1 MDKDNIIY
9 LTKKIIGDN
18 CAIWNGEEDCLELD
32 SNDIDH
38 IAEKVA
44 KIMSH
49 EFEQQEKENERLRTL
64 LYNAIVCLE
73 DQYGGYE
80 SWSEDELLEELGMT
94 KEEYNEIMEE
104 FE

>member
-9 LTKKIIGDN
+9 LTKR
-18 CAIWNGEEDCLELD
+18 AINNNGRFRVDEDYMELD

-38 IAEKVA
+38 IAEEIA
-44 KIMSH
+44 ETMSR
-49 EFEQQEKENERLRTL
+49 EFEQQEKENKRLRTL
-64 LYNAIVCLE
+64 LNNAIVCLE

>member
-1 MDKDNIIY
+1 M
-9 LTKKIIGDN
+9 
-18 CAIWNGEEDCLELD
+18 
-32 SNDIDH
+32 
-38 IAEKVA
+38 
-44 KIMSH
+44 
-49 EFEQQEKENERLRTL
+49 ENERLRTL

-73 DQYGGYE
+73 DQYGSYE